1 MTTITAILASLSA
14 IFGGA
19 LVWALRAMGKARA
32 EAEQKERDLDAAKRS
47 KDKLKRVRDETD
59 ADLINRLTR

>member
-1 MTTITAILASLSA
+1 MTTIAAILGALSA

-32 EAEQKERDLDAAKRS
+32 DVEQKERDLDAAKRS
-47 KDKLKRVRDETD
+47 KDKLKEVQDESD
-59 ADLINRLTR
+59 SSLIDRLTR